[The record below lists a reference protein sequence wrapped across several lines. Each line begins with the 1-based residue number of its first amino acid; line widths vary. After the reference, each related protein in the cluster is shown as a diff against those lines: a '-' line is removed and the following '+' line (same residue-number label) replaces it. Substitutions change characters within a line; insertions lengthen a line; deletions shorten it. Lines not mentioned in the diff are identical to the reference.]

1 MKKFSRIG
9 CVVGL
14 AGLLLVPLSMLE
26 AQAGCYQGWVI
37 WGHSGKV
44 YTGDR
49 EPTKGA
55 KSNPLFLAR
64 NKAKQNWSELIVKY
78 GYGEGFSHW
87 EYACNKHYYCYH
99 GSDWGSPYY
108 ACDVIAN
115 PGEPYTAA
123 R

>member
-49 EPTKGA
+49 GPTKGA

-64 NKAKQNWSELIVKY
+64 NKAKQNWSRVDCEIWIWR
-78 GYGEGFSHW
+78 GF
-87 EYACNKHYYCYH
+87 
-99 GSDWGSPYY
+99 
-108 ACDVIAN
+108 
-115 PGEPYTAA
+115 
-123 R
+123 